1 MKQVFIVTGM
11 TCGHCEQSV
20 TRALKAV
27 DPSAIVQI
35 DRNLNRVEVDSGAQ
49 RETLQHAVEEEGYEV
64 AAAA

>member
-27 DPSAIVQI
+27 DPGATVQI
-35 DRNLNRVEVDSGAQ
+35 DRSQNRVEVESVAQ
-49 RETLQHAVEEEGYEV
+49 REALQHAVEEEGYQV
-64 AAAA
+64 QAA